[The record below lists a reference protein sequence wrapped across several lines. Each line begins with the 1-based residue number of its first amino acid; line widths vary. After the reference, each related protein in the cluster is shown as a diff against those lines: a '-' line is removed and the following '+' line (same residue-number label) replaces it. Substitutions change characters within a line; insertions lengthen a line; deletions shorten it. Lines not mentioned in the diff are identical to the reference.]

1 MSTHLPKVLIAAGL
15 AAWLA
20 AGWGADA
27 PDRPIR
33 PPTVV
38 AAPPVPP
45 ASPAVRPV
53 AAKPPVPVPVPT
65 VPPPAPVPPAEK
77 QASASKQPFPAKQ
90 PSPAKQASGTA
101 WASAAKPAPGRSD
114 VPTDAVAVA
123 AGKVEAEEVEAAAR
137 QLRRLLGDGFTVIE
151 DAPFVVAGNLPP
163 GKLEALRRDTVR
175 RAASLLW
182 ANYFAK
188 RPTRPV
194 RVVVFADERSYRAG
208 VRRLFGEADPPRFG
222 FFRPAEN
229 TVAADVSAG
238 PGTLLHE
245 LAHAL
250 MRPDFP
256 RAPEW
261 FDEGLASLFEH
272 CRFED
277 GRITGLAN
285 WRLTLLKRAAAAGR
299 TPTLAAMMSARPG
312 RFYGESAA
320 ENYALARHFCL
331 YLQHRGV
338 LPAAYRRLRDRP
350 ADDPA
355 GVRAVLE
362 CLSADDLD
370 TVQRDFLR
378 WLAGLSAE

>member
-1 MSTHLPKVLIAAGL
+1 MSTHLPKILIAGGL

-20 AGWGADA
+20 AGLGADA
-27 PDRPIR
+27 PSRPIR

-53 AAKPPVPVPVPT
+53 EAKAPAPVAAPNVVPLAPVPSAAKP
-65 VPPPAPVPPAEK
+65 A
-77 QASASKQPFPAKQ
+77 
-90 PSPAKQASGTA
+90 SPAKQASVTA
-101 WASAAKPAPGRSD
+101 PVSAAEPAPDRS
-114 VPTDAVAVA
+114 
-123 AGKVEAEEVEAAAR
+123 AGAPANPGAEEVATVAR
-137 QLRRLLGDGFTVIE
+137 QLRRRLGDGFTVIE

-194 RVVVFADERSYRAG
+194 RVVVFADERSYRTG

-229 TVAADVSAG
+229 AVAADVSAG

-256 RAPEW
+256 TAPEW

-272 CRFED
+272 CRFEE

-362 CLSADDLD
+362 CLSAEDLD
-370 TVQRDFLR
+370 AVQRDFLR
-378 WLAGLSAE
+378 WLAGQSAE